1 MNNFFEFLKSNRAL
15 RDFMDEYGPQLRKM
29 VVICMLG
36 LVLFAGYSL
45 VHSSDDSALQTS
57 GKSASG
63 GEAARDDGS
72 GSEGSKAAGAAGTP
86 LDGTIYVDIG
96 GAVKSPMLAELP
108 DGSRVDDAIKAAGG
122 LKKEAD
128 MTNINRAEFLVDGQK
143 IFIPS
148 YALDEDGNVIEGSA
162 SAGPAAGT
170 SGAPDG
176 AAGAQNGKVNI
187 NTADS
192 AQLQTLNGV
201 GPATAQKIID
211 YRDSSGRFVTIED
224 IKNVSGIGDKTFEKL
239 KDSICV

>member
-1 MNNFFEFLKSNRAL
+1 MNNLFDFLKGNRAL

-29 VVICMLG
+29 LVICMLG

-45 VHSSDDSALQTS
+45 FHGSGDSDLQTS
-57 GKSASG
+57 GRNASG
-63 GEAARDDGS
+63 GESALES
-72 GSEGSKAAGAAGTP
+72 GSDPEGSDSAGAAGTP
-86 LDGTIYVDIG
+86 LDGTIYVDIS

-143 IFIPS
+143 VFIPS
-148 YALDEDGNVIEGSA
+148 YALDEDGNIIEGSA
-162 SAGPAAGT
+162 SGDGTAGITGGPDSAAGM
-170 SGAPDG
+170 
-176 AAGAQNGKVNI
+176 QNSKINI

-211 YRDSSGRFVTIED
+211 YRDSSGRFTSIED

-239 KDSICV
+239 KDYICV